1 MTTTFSKALRWT
13 AAAATALMSV
23 MNLPFAFVG
32 DAGVAKPVAWLVT
45 LLGVAGLV
53 AAVALL
59 RDTGWAAWAVT
70 VVAAV
75 NLAGAVRAL
84 ARNQEG
90 AVIGLVLSVAITV
103 LGAACLRAGN
113 RREMAS

>member
-1 MTTTFSKALRWT
+1 MTTTPSKALRWT
-13 AAAATALMSV
+13 AAATTALMSL
-23 MNLPFAFVG
+23 MNLPFAFDG
-32 DAGVAKPVAWLVT
+32 DAGVPQPVAWLVT

-70 VVAAV
+70 VIAAV
-75 NLAGAVRAL
+75 NLVGAVLAL
-84 ARNQEG
+84 VRNQEG
-90 AVIGLVLSVAITV
+90 AVIGLVLSAAIAV
-103 LGAACLRAGN
+103 LGAACLRAGH